1 MVDYKRGFMF
11 KVSSDRT
18 EQAFRLLQIAFV
30 VAPILAGL
38 DKFFY
43 LLADWSNYLSPFA
56 LRMLDGH
63 DRPFFAIVGVVEIIA
78 GLGVLFRP
86 RIFAYVV
93 SVWLLLI
100 VINLLM
106 TGHYFDIALRDIG
119 LMLSAF
125 ALGKLAQQYDN

>member
-1 MVDYKRGFMF
+1 MF
-11 KVSSDRT
+11 KVSSDRAQ
-18 EQAFRLLQIAFV
+18 QAFRILQVAFV
-30 VAPILAGL
+30 VAPILAGF

-43 LLADWSNYLSPFA
+43 VLTNWSNYLSPFA
-56 LRMLDGH
+56 LNMLDGH
-63 DRPFFAIVGVVEIIA
+63 DRAFFSIVGVVEIIA

-93 SVWLLLI
+93 SLWLLLI

-106 TGHYFDIALRDIG
+106 TGNYFDVALRDIG

-125 ALGKLAQQYDN
+125 ALGKLAQKYDV

>member
-1 MVDYKRGFMF
+1 MF
-11 KVSSDRT
+11 NVSSDRAQ
-18 EQAFRLLQIAFV
+18 QAFRLLQIAFV

-63 DRPFFAIVGVVEIIA
+63 DRAFFAIVGVVEIIA

-93 SVWLLLI
+93 SLWLLLI

-125 ALGKLAQQYDN
+125 ALGRLAQKYDT

>member
-1 MVDYKRGFMF
+1 MF
-11 KVSSDRT
+11 NVSSDRAQ
-18 EQAFRLLQIAFV
+18 QAFRLLQMAFV

-43 LLADWSNYLSPFA
+43 LLADWSSYLSPFA
-56 LRMLDGH
+56 LRVLDGH
-63 DRPFFAIVGVVEIIA
+63 DRAFFATVGVVEIIA

-93 SVWLLLI
+93 SLWLLLI

-119 LMLSAF
+119 LMVSAF
-125 ALGKLAQQYDN
+125 ALGRLARQYDT

>member
-1 MVDYKRGFMF
+1 MSMF
-11 KVSSDRT
+11 NVSSDRAQ
-18 EQAFRLLQIAFV
+18 QAFRLLQIAFV

-63 DRPFFAIVGVVEIIA
+63 DRAFFAIVGVVEIIA

-93 SVWLLLI
+93 SLWLLLI

-125 ALGKLAQQYDN
+125 ALGRLAQKYDT

>member
-1 MVDYKRGFMF
+1 MF
-11 KVSSDRT
+11 KVSTDRAH
-18 EQAFRLLQIAFV
+18 QAYRILQVVFV
-30 VAPILAGL
+30 VAPILSGF

-43 LLADWSNYLSPFA
+43 MLANWSNYLSPFA
-56 LRMLDGH
+56 LNMLDGH
-63 DRPFFAIVGVVEIIA
+63 DRAFFAVIGVVEIIA

-100 VINLLM
+100 VVNLLI
-106 TGHYFDIALRDIG
+106 TGQYFDVALRDIG

-125 ALGKLAQQYDN
+125 ALGKLAQKYDV